1 MTGWHLAENIRLGL
15 IGAGPWGR
23 HYINTIRALDGVAL
37 TRLASR
43 NPESAALAGPD
54 CEITQDWR
62 EMLAAGGLD
71 GVIIATPPALHAEMT
86 LAAIDR
92 DVAVLVEKPM
102 TLNSADAE
110 TVLERAQSRG
120 AIVRVDH
127 IHLYSAAWEALK
139 LEAAGLGPLRA
150 IIAEAG
156 SKEPDPSRTPV
167 LWNWGSHDVAMCIDL
182 LGRLP
187 EKATARRL
195 ETRETEEGKGETLAL
210 SLDFGGVTASITIGD
225 ILVEKKRLFTA
236 TFEEGE
242 LVYDDMKDDKL
253 WLRGTPWQA
262 DPASGDG
269 GHSVPLDAGRP
280 LDRAVLAFAS
290 AISRGVP
297 DTEDVSLGTD
307 VVRVLSRMEGHIP

>member
-1 MTGWHLAENIRLGL
+1 MTDNHLAENIRLGL

-23 HYINTIRALDGVAL
+23 NYINTIRALDGVAL

-54 CEITQDWR
+54 CEIITDWR
-62 EMLAAGGLD
+62 EMLTAGDLD

-92 DVAVLVEKPM
+92 EVAVLVEKPM
-102 TLNSADAE
+102 TLNLSDAE
-110 TVLERAQSRG
+110 MVLERARSRD

-139 LEAAGLGPLRA
+139 SEAKGLGPLRA

-156 SKEPDPSRTPV
+156 SPQPDPSRTPV

-182 LGRLP
+182 LGCLP
-187 EKATARRL
+187 EKATVRRL
-195 ETRETEEGKGETLAL
+195 ESRETEMGEGETLAL

-225 ILVEKKRLFTA
+225 IWAEKKRLFTA
-236 TFEEGE
+236 TFEEAE
-242 LVYDDMKDDKL
+242 LVYDDLKDDKL
-253 WLRGTPWQA
+253 RRRSTPWQA
-262 DPASGDG
+262 DPVSDDG
-269 GHSVPLDAGRP
+269 GQPVPLAAGRP
-280 LDRAVLAFAS
+280 LDRAVLAFTS
-290 AISRGVP
+290 AISRAVP

-307 VVRVLSRMEGHIP
+307 VVRVLSRMEGHIT

>member
-1 MTGWHLAENIRLGL
+1 MTDNHLAEYIRLGL

-23 HYINTIRALDGVAL
+23 NYINTIRALDGVAL

-54 CEITQDWR
+54 CEITADWR
-62 EMLAAGGLD
+62 EMLAAGDLD

-92 DVAVLVEKPM
+92 GVAVLVEKPI
-102 TLNSADAE
+102 TLNLGDAE
-110 TVLERAQSRG
+110 TILERAQSRG

-139 LEAAGLGPLRA
+139 RDAAGLGPLRA

-156 SKEPDPSRTPV
+156 TKGPVHSQTPV

-195 ETRETEEGKGETLAL
+195 EARETEESKGETLAL
-210 SLDFGGVTASITIGD
+210 SLNFGGVTASITISD
-225 ILVEKKRLFTA
+225 VLAEKKRLFTA
-236 TFEEGE
+236 SFEEGE
-242 LVYDDMKDDKL
+242 LVYDDMKDVKL
-253 WLRGTPWQA
+253 RRRDAPWQA
-262 DPASGDG
+262 DPVSDDG
-269 GHSVPLDAGRP
+269 GYSVPLAAGRP
-280 LDRAVLAFAS
+280 LDRAVLGFAV
-290 AISRGVP
+290 AISQGVP
-297 DTEDVSLGTD
+297 DSEDVSLGTD
-307 VVRVLSRMEGHIP
+307 VVRVLSRMESYIT

>member
-1 MTGWHLAENIRLGL
+1 MTGNHLVENIRLGL

-23 HYINTIRALDGVAL
+23 NYIDTIRALDGVAL

-62 EMLAAGGLD
+62 EMLADGGLD

-86 LAAIDR
+86 LAAIDLG
-92 DVAVLVEKPM
+92 VAVLVEKPM
-102 TLNSADAE
+102 TLNLAEAE
-110 TVLERAQSRG
+110 TILERAQSRG

-139 LEAAGLGPLRA
+139 REAEGLGPLRT

-156 SKEPDPSRTPV
+156 SKGPDHSRTPV

-195 ETRETEEGKGETLAL
+195 ENRGPEEGKGETLAL

-225 ILVEKKRLFTA
+225 ILAEKKRLFTA

-242 LVYDDMKDDKL
+242 LVYDDMKDVKL
-253 WLRGTPWQA
+253 RRRDAPWQA
-262 DPASGDG
+262 DPVSDDR
-269 GHSVPLDAGRP
+269 GHSVSLADGRP
-280 LDRAVLAFAS
+280 LDRAVLAFAA
-290 AISRGVP
+290 AISRGAP
-297 DTEDVSLGTD
+297 DSEDVSLGTD
-307 VVRVLSRMEGHIP
+307 VVRVLSRMESHIT

>member
-1 MTGWHLAENIRLGL
+1 MAENIRLGL

-23 HYINTIRALDGVAL
+23 HYIDTIRALDGVAL

-54 CEITQDWR
+54 CEITADWR

-92 DVAVLVEKPM
+92 GVAVLVEKPM
-102 TLNSADAE
+102 TLNLADAE

-127 IHLYSAAWEALK
+127 IHLYSTAWEALK

-150 IIAEAG
+150 IIAKAG
-156 SKEPDPSRTPV
+156 SKEPDHSQTPV

-182 LGRLP
+182 LGRVP

-195 ETRETEEGKGETLAL
+195 EARETEEGKGETLAL

-225 ILVEKKRLFTA
+225 ILAEKKRLFTA

-242 LVYDDMKDDKL
+242 LVYDDMKDVKL
-253 WLRGTPWQA
+253 RRRDAPWQA
-262 DPASGDG
+262 DPVSDDG
-269 GHSVPLDAGRP
+269 GHPVPLAAGRP
-280 LDRAVLAFAS
+280 LDRVVLAFAA
-290 AISRGVP
+290 AISRGAP
-297 DTEDVSLGTD
+297 DSEDVGLGTD
-307 VVRVLSRMEGHIP
+307 VARVLSRMEGQIT